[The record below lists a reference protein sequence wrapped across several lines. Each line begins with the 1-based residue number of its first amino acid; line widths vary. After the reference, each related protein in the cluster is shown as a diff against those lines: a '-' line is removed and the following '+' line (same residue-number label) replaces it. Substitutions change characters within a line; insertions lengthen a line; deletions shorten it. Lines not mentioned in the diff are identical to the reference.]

1 MVARLSP
8 ALFALLTALLGLTS
22 FAAPEEILA
31 RFAQLDG
38 DISDRT
44 WIMWGF
50 GAACCSIALAIL
62 GETYEFTQK
71 IKIELVISGFLVAC
85 LVFFAMQLSNWW
97 IDDAGITFSYSRT
110 LSDGHGI
117 TFQPGETPTE
127 GYSSS
132 LWMLLLAFWGW
143 LGFDIPV
150 TAKFVGIACGVAAL
164 LLSSYIV
171 WRQTHSAMSLAFS
184 GIAISTAPFVV
195 WISSGQEHA
204 MQGLLLLLVAIVVG
218 LEVSQWRIKAVILL
232 SLLVLTRP
240 EAPLIVI
247 AIYATLVLWS
257 WCKDQKF
264 DILKYLEI
272 ALVPF
277 LAFVALLIWRVIYF
291 GDLLPNPY
299 YAKASGSDFTG
310 ALNPF
315 GAGWSYILNGF
326 QASGL
331 MVAVPLF
338 VFAFA
343 VGFNRLLLAFVAVLG
358 GHVVFVLWADG
369 DWMGQS
375 RFLMPAIP
383 VIAVLA
389 ALGISKIPFPQTRL
403 WCAAICALIIVTST
417 VKQVDR
423 FEVEPTTPLAV
434 VSEIGSEFARVSD
447 MLGISEPLL
456 AHHDAGGIAYYRE
469 IRLLDLGGLVDRDV
483 AKNMTNRVFLENYIF
498 VERQPHFIFGA
509 INFAASSGFTEA
521 DAFFRDYVPLVF
533 ENRPIMSSAL
543 SHIRRDHVIEVDGLI
558 VERSEDSTIV
568 SVTVLNPVESL
579 RFRTHNQ

>member
-1 MVARLSP
+1 MVSRLSP
-8 ALFALLTALLGLTS
+8 LLFALLTALLGLAS

-50 GAACCSIALAIL
+50 GAACFSIALATL

-71 IKIELVISGFLVAC
+71 IKIELIIMSFLTAC
-85 LVFFAMQLSNWW
+85 LVFFTMQLSNWW

-110 LSDGHGI
+110 LSEGYGV

-132 LWMLLLAFWGW
+132 LWMLLLAFAGVI
-143 LGFDIPV
+143 GFDIPV
-150 TAKFVGIACGVAAL
+150 TAKFVGIACGIATL
-164 LLSSYIV
+164 LFSSYIV
-171 WRQTHSAMSLAFS
+171 WRQTHNAISLAFS

-204 MQGLLLLLVAIVVG
+204 MQGLLLLLIAIVVG
-218 LEVSQWRIKAVILL
+218 FEVSRWRLKAAVLL

-240 EAPLIVI
+240 EAPLIVM
-247 AIYATLVLWS
+247 ATYANLMLWS
-257 WCKDQKF
+257 WYKDQNF
-264 DILKYLEI
+264 DILKHLEI

-277 LAFVALLIWRVIYF
+277 LIFVVLLVWRVIYF

-299 YAKASGSDFTG
+299 YAKASGSDFFG

-315 GAGWSYILNGF
+315 GAGWSYILNGL

-331 MVAVPLF
+331 MLAVPLF

-343 VGFNRLLLAFVAVLG
+343 VAFNRLLLAFLAVLG
-358 GHVVFVLWADG
+358 AHIMFILWAGG
-369 DWMGQS
+369 DWMGQF
-375 RFLMPAIP
+375 RFLMPVIP
-383 VIAVLA
+383 MIAVLA
-389 ALGISKIPFPQTRL
+389 ALGISKIPFPETRL
-403 WCAAICALIIVTST
+403 WCSAICAFIIVTST

-423 FEVEPTTPLAV
+423 FEARPTTPLAV

-447 MLGISEPLL
+447 MLDISDPLL
-456 AHHDAGGIAYYRE
+456 AHHDAGGIAYDRE

-483 AKNMTNRVFLENYIF
+483 AKNMTNRAFLENYIF

-509 INFAASSGFTEA
+509 INFAARSGFTES
-521 DAFFRDYVPLVF
+521 DAFFRDYVPLIF
-533 ENRPIMSSAL
+533 ENRPIMNSTL
-543 SHIRRDHVIEVDGLI
+543 SHIRRDHVIEVEGLI
-558 VERSEDSTIV
+558 VERAEDSAIV

-579 RFRTHNQ
+579 RN